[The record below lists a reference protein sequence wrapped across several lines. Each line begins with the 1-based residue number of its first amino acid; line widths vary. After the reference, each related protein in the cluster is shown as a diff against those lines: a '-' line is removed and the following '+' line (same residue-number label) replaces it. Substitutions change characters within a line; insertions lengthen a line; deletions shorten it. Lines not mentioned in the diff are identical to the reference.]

1 MDPSLFVAY
10 TPQTNGVPSES
21 KLATYMVAYHF
32 CIRNNSIA
40 FGQFQVR
47 YLFSVL
53 LQNRQSPGVGLSTNT
68 VTKHLCNL
76 SLDSQKKVTASPEF
90 VPGRGLTG
98 SNSSSPNL
106 FNNSYTHSQENV
118 GGTMYFYVG
127 NATTDTVAGDDGTEA
142 VSLPVYS
149 SSFFHKLYCIYQ
161 AYSQTIYRV
170 ILIK

>member
-1 MDPSLFVAY
+1 M
-10 TPQTNGVPSES
+10 NE
-21 KLATYMVAYHF
+21 KLKCRF
-32 CIRNNSIA
+32 P
-40 FGQFQVR
+40 F
-47 YLFSVL
+47 LVL
-53 LQNRQSPGVGLSTNT
+53 QSRQSPGAGLSATS

-127 NATTDTVAGDDGTEA
+127 NATTDTVADDDGTEA
-142 VSLPVYS
+142 VSLS
-149 SSFFHKLYCIYQ
+149 LEQ
-161 AYSQTIYRV
+161 ASTQAAYTHYLNIP
-170 ILIK
+170 IIP